1 MVGVV
6 NYGMGNLHSIARKLH
21 LLKADFQLI
30 ETPEAVQ
37 KCSHLILPGVGHF
50 GKAMQSLEEKGLINA
65 LNQFV
70 LIEKKPIL
78 GICLGMQLMA
88 KSSEEGNVLGLGWVD
103 TRIVRFKVSDSQK
116 YKVPHIGWN
125 GVEGKG
131 SKLLG
136 EEINEFYFVHSYHAE
151 VPNEEVVLH
160 KTVYDTEFIS
170 GFEKGNIFGVQYH
183 PEKSHQ
189 QGMEMMKRF
198 LGLGVY
204 S

>member
-50 GKAMQSLEEKGLINA
+50 GKAMKSLEEKGLINA
-65 LNQFV
+65 LNHFV
-70 LIEKKPIL
+70 LVEKKPIL

-88 KSSEEGNVLGLGWVD
+88 KSSEEGNTTGLGWVD
-103 TRIVRFKVSDSQK
+103 TKIVRFNISDSTK
-116 YKVPHIGWN
+116 FKVPHIGWN
-125 GVEGKG
+125 TVEGAG
-131 SKLLG
+131 SVLLSNG
-136 EEINEFYFVHSYHAE
+136 LQEFYFVHSYHAE
-151 VPNEEVVLH
+151 IPNEDIILH
-160 KTVYDTEFIS
+160 KTTYETEFIS

-189 QGMEMMKRF
+189 QGMEMIRRF
-198 LGLGVY
+198 LEMG